1 MKLSQLKYFQTVCK
15 HNNLT
20 RAAKELHISQP
31 NLTHVIHE
39 LEQEFGLTLFLRQ
52 NKGLILTEEGR
63 KFLEEANLLLEQS
76 DAFVSRMTF
85 LGQSNQMI
93 RIGLPPASATL
104 FFPSILQVL
113 HQQSPQI
120 KIDVVEIGSLANQQ
134 KILDG
139 ELDAALIST
148 SAPVSAAFG
157 CYLLARTRICLYVC
171 ADHALAGRQS
181 VSLREIC
188 TIPLVMLTEESFLTT
203 NTLKT
208 CAQSRLTPDI
218 MLHTNQ
224 IAIIGQMVKNGTA
237 GTLLFHGT
245 LPDDSGYR
253 AVPVQDF
260 DDVYIYLIWNQ
271 YNPQGTAVRQ
281 LIRAARTVCPQPVVD
296 FYCSA
301 SGVQS
306 PIRNSESVIKKIDCS
321 AQTQKSEECT

>member
-31 NLTHVIHE
+31 GLTHVIHE

-52 NKGLILTEEGR
+52 NKGLVLTEEGR

-76 DAFVSRMTF
+76 DYFVSRMKF
-85 LGQSNQMI
+85 LGQSNQII
-93 RIGLPPASATL
+93 RVGLPPASATL
-104 FFPSILQVL
+104 FFPPMMQAL
-113 HQQSPQI
+113 HRRSPQT

-148 SAPVSAAFG
+148 NAPVSAAFG
-157 CYLLARTRICLYVC
+157 CYLLAKTKICLYV
-171 ADHALAGRQS
+171 ASDHPLAGLKTI
-181 VSLREIC
+181 SLREVC
-188 TIPLVMLTEESFLTT
+188 TMPLVMLTEESFLTT

-208 CAQSRLTPDI
+208 CAQNKLTPDI

-224 IAIIGQMVKNGTA
+224 IAIIGQLVQNGTA

-245 LPDDSGYR
+245 LPDDAGYR
-253 AVPVQDF
+253 AIPVQEF
-260 DDVYIYLIWNQ
+260 DDAYIYLIWNQ
-271 YNPQGTAVRQ
+271 YNPLGMAVKQ
-281 LIRAARTVCPQPVVD
+281 FIRAAKTVYPQPVVD
-296 FYCSA
+296 SYCRETT
-301 SGVQS
+301 GES
-306 PIRNSESVIKKIDCS
+306 PILSN
-321 AQTQKSEECT
+321 